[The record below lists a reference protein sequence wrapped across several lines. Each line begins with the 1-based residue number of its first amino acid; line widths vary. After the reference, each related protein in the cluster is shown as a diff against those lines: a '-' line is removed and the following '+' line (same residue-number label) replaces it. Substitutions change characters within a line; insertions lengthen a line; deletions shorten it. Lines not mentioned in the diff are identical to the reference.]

1 MLVTSM
7 IIWFNTCGMIQRR
20 ACCEAMTYEMNTVA
34 YSQTKARKHLEVI
47 VLSSKGDQ
55 GAAAEKERAG
65 LHCLFARDDIVLIF
79 HLSNH
84 YTLVYVLRKQ
94 TNRAPTKTDAD
105 TARDEEGNGN

>member
-1 MLVTSM
+1 
-7 IIWFNTCGMIQRR
+7 
-20 ACCEAMTYEMNTVA
+20 MTYEVDTRTVRKRRG
-34 YSQTKARKHLEVI
+34 SKHLEVI
-47 VLSSKGDQ
+47 VLSSTGDQ
-55 GAAAEKERAG
+55 GAAAEKEWAG
-65 LHCLFARDDIVLIF
+65 LRCLFARDDIVLIF